1 VRHMGY
7 FIAEALRALRLH
19 AVANL
24 VSVACVTLALLTL
37 SFFLGAWW
45 NLEHLLEIARAE
57 SQIVVYLYE
66 DATEEDALALAGIL
80 AESPGVHDTRVVT
93 GEESLSRIQAMLGSG
108 IDMVEILEGY
118 NPFPPSLEVSVLP
131 ERAREIAAFARNLR
145 GVDAVRDNEEILEP
159 LARVTRAVRWIGT
172 VASLAVVTAVLALVS
187 HMVRLG
193 ISARRQDMETLR
205 LMGASEWFL
214 AAPFLLEGVAIGAL
228 GGLCSLAA
236 VALLWPGAYGLIG
249 GSLPFLPLL
258 EWTGVFWRLG
268 PLLLGLGL
276 VSGLLGSVISLG
288 SP

>member
-1 VRHMGY
+1 VRHLGY
-7 FIAEALRALRLH
+7 FTGEALRALRLH

-45 NLEHLLEIARAE
+45 NLEHLLEVARAE

-66 DATEEDALALAGIL
+66 GTTEEDAIALAGSL
-80 AESPGVHDTRVVT
+80 AEGPGVHGTRVVT

-108 IDMVEILEGY
+108 IDMAGILEGY
-118 NPFPPSLEVSVLP
+118 NPFPPSVEVSVLP

-145 GVDAVRDNEEILEP
+145 GVDAVRDNEEILQP
-159 LARVTRAVRWIGT
+159 LARLTRAIRWIGT

-193 ISARRQDMETLR
+193 IAARRQDMETLR

-228 GGLCSLAA
+228 GGLLSLAA
-236 VALLWPGAYGLIG
+236 VAILWPGAYGLVG
-249 GSLPFLPLL
+249 SSLPFLPLL
-258 EWTGVFWRLG
+258 DWAEVFWRLG
-268 PLLLGLGL
+268 PLLLCLGL
-276 VSGLLGSVISLG
+276 ASGLLGSVISLK
-288 SP
+288 SA